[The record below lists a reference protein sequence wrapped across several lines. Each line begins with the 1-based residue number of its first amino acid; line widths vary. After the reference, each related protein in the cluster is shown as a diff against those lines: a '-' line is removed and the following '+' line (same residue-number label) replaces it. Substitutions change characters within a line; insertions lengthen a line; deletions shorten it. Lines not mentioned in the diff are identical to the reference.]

1 MAAQSGIGVTRALLL
16 LGLSA
21 SYPFLA
27 KNGKI
32 SEILNDLQEKLNSG
46 DVFGDVHEDLN
57 KMVRL
62 LATEVQNMVCT
73 RSISILKTNSANGG
87 SFNGVTLPA
96 VTLGLCG
103 GGFMWW
109 KGLSFSDIMYV
120 TKHNM
125 EGAVSRM
132 KKNLEA
138 VSSSLSSVRN
148 HLTQQ
153 IQNLDDKVEEQKEIS
168 KEIRNELSI
177 TNSEIVQVECKLGDL
192 QKLLYGLQGEI
203 RDQKRLQGFACTG
216 VQFLCESVGA
226 QTGRMPDSLQDM
238 SKTPNKC
245 GYFLEDKSLKGLLRL
260 TDMMESGITDPP
272 RLDATKKIEIDSL
285 DNCVP

>member
-1 MAAQSGIGVTRALLL
+1 
-16 LGLSA
+16 
-21 SYPFLA
+21 
-27 KNGKI
+27 
-32 SEILNDLQEKLNSG
+32 
-46 DVFGDVHEDLN
+46 
-57 KMVRL
+57 
-62 LATEVQNMVCT
+62 
-73 RSISILKTNSANGG
+73 
-87 SFNGVTLPA
+87 
-96 VTLGLCG
+96 
-103 GGFMWW
+103 MWW

-125 EGAVSRM
+125 EGAVSKM
-132 KKNLEA
+132 KKNMEA

-177 TNSEIVQVECKLGDL
+177 TNSEIVQVECKLDDL

-203 RDQKRLQGFACTG
+203 RYQNRLQGFACTG

-226 QTGRMPDSLQDM
+226 QTGRMPDFMQDM

-260 TDMMESGITDPP
+260 TDVMESGITDPP

-285 DNCVP
+285 TSRVP